1 MKVYVVICHGIY
13 DTNIVKVFSSRK
25 SADDYVDIMESDGKD
40 IFHSIEEMKL
50 EA

>member
-13 DTNIVKVFSSRK
+13 DTNIVKVFASK
-25 SADDYVDIMESDGKD
+25 QSAKDYVELMESDGKD
-40 IFHSIEEMKL
+40 IWHSIEEMKL

>member
-13 DTNIVKVFSSRK
+13 DTNIVKVFASK
-25 SADDYVDIMESDGKD
+25 QSAKDYVEIRDTENEDIW
-40 IFHSIEEMKL
+40 HSIEEMKL